1 MPGSDRFVP
10 MPGERAS
17 RVFSGSQTLGRTMVA
32 MSHTMIEAQRT
43 DDGEALLVLS
53 GDVDLSSV
61 GVLWDVAA
69 GALAGRPQRLVVDMS
84 AVTFLNS
91 SVLGTLIRVQSAAAE
106 KGIDVVLRRP
116 TPIVQRLLR
125 LSGLEAVLTI
135 ER

>member
-1 MPGSDRFVP
+1 
-10 MPGERAS
+10 
-17 RVFSGSQTLGRTMVA
+17 

-43 DDGEALLVLS
+43 EDGEALLVLS

-61 GVLWDVAA
+61 GAVWDVAA
-69 GALAGRPQRLVVDMS
+69 GALAGHPQRLVVDMS

-91 SVLGTLIRVQSAAAE
+91 SVLGTLIRVQAAASE
-106 KGIDVVLRRP
+106 QGIDVVLRRP